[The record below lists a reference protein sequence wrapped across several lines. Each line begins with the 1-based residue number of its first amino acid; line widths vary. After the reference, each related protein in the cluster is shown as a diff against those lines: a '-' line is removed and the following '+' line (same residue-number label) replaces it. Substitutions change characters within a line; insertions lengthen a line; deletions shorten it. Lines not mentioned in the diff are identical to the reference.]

1 MKKATTGNVKNQE
14 PKKLTIAEAKENL
27 RLQINQHQTML
38 VKAQGALEVLE
49 QIEE

>member
-1 MKKATTGNVKNQE
+1 MKKAESPKVEEQ
-14 PKKLTIAEAKENL
+14 KKLTIAEAKENL

-49 QIEE
+49 QLEES

>member
-1 MKKATTGNVKNQE
+1 MKKATAEKVEE

-27 RLQINQHQTML
+27 RTQINQYQTML

-49 QIEE
+49 QLEES